1 MPSLMR
7 HHALTGRIPATK
19 ITAALAPRAN
29 AGDDLKPLL
38 PLVLLV
44 FLLPGPSVAQ
54 PAAGATGLPLSD
66 CRIRAGKGYPGIK
79 ARCGTLERPE
89 DPSDPESPLL
99 ELRVAIVPALSLE
112 PAADPLLPI
121 AGGPGQGSIEFYAG
135 YANAFEKIRRNRDIL
150 LLDQRGTGE
159 SAPMNCESG
168 EEVIEGQYSV
178 EQTIEETRRCLDE
191 LPHDPRFFTTS
202 VAVQDIEALRIALG
216 IPQLNL
222 YGVSYGSRVAQHY
235 LRRYPDATRTVILDG
250 VVPPAVALGPIIAIE
265 AQKAL
270 DSIFDR
276 CAEDTACNE
285 RFPGLRDKFIA
296 LQAELSEARV
306 ELELPNPLTGRPQAL
321 DFGIGEMAAAVR
333 LLSYHPNSI
342 ALIPLL
348 VDEAARGNFAPL
360 AAQFL
365 QIAESMGDAL
375 ALGMHNSIVCTEDVP
390 FIDPAAISD
399 EALAQTYI
407 GPVQA
412 DALAAICSIWPRG
425 PIDDDFKQPV
435 VSDKPVLLLSGEA
448 DPITPP
454 YFADQVA
461 ASLGNVK
468 HLIGRQQGHGQAMRG
483 CMPDIIGRFV
493 ETASINELDDE
504 CYSTVFSMPFFLDFS
519 GPSP

>member
-1 MPSLMR
+1 M
-7 HHALTGRIPATK
+7 K
-19 ITAALAPRAN
+19 V
-29 AGDDLKPLL
+29 LL
-38 PLVLLV
+38 PIVL
-44 FLLPGPSVAQ
+44 FCLLTPDIAFAQ
-54 PAAGATGLPLSD
+54 YPANGTALELSE
-66 CRIRAGKGYPGIK
+66 CRIRAGQGYPGIK
-79 ARCGTLERPE
+79 ARCGTLMRPE
-89 DPSDPESPLL
+89 NPADPDSPML
-99 ELRVAIVPALSLE
+99 ELRVAIVAALSLE
-112 PAADPLLPI
+112 PAADPLFPI
-121 AGGPGQGSIEFYAG
+121 AGGPGQGSIEFYAS
-135 YANAFEKIRRNRDIL
+135 YSQAFEKIRRNRDIL

-159 SAPMNCESG
+159 SAPMHCASG
-168 EEVIEGQYSV
+168 EEVIEGQYSI
-178 EQTIEETRRCLDE
+178 EQTIEQTQRCLDE
-191 LPHDPRFFTTS
+191 LPHDPQFFTTS
-202 VAVQDIEALRIALG
+202 IAIQDIEALRVALG

-235 LRRYPDATRTVILDG
+235 LRRYPDSTRTVILDG

-276 CAEDTACNE
+276 CRETPACNE
-285 RFPGLRDKFIA
+285 RFPGLRENFIQ
-296 LQAELSEARV
+296 LQKSLAQQVVS
-306 ELELPNPLTGRPQAL
+306 LELPNPVTGRPQQL
-321 DFGIGEMAAAVR
+321 TFGIGEMAAAVR

-348 VDEAARGNFAPL
+348 IDEAAKGNYAPL

-365 QIAESMGDAL
+365 QIAESMSDAL
-375 ALGMHNSIVCTEDVP
+375 ALGMHNAIVCTEDVP
-390 FIDPAAISD
+390 FIDPAAISE

-425 PIDDDFKQPV
+425 PIDDDFKTPV

-461 ASLGNVK
+461 LTLGNVM
-468 HLIGRQQGHGQAMRG
+468 HITGAEQGHGQAMRG
-483 CMPDIIGRFV
+483 CMPDILGRFV
-493 ETASINELDDE
+493 ETASIEDLGEDCFNA
-504 CYSTVFSMPFFLDFS
+504 VFSMPFFLDFS

>member
-1 MPSLMR
+1 LK
-7 HHALTGRIPATK
+7 ALLPIVLICLLTPDIAFSQTVADG
-19 ITAALAPRAN
+19 AALELRE
-29 AGDDLKPLL
+29 
-38 PLVLLV
+38 
-44 FLLPGPSVAQ
+44 
-54 PAAGATGLPLSD
+54 

-79 ARCGTLERPE
+79 ARCGTLRRPE
-89 DPSDPESPLL
+89 DPSNPDSPLL
-99 ELRVAIVPALSLE
+99 ELRVAIVAALSLE
-112 PAADPLLPI
+112 PAADPLFPI
-121 AGGPGQGSIEFYAG
+121 AGGPGQGSIEFYAS
-135 YANAFEKIRRNRDIL
+135 YSQAFEKVRRNRDIL

-159 SAPMNCESG
+159 SAPMHCASG
-168 EEVIEGQYSV
+168 EEVIEGQYSL
-178 EQTIEETRRCLDE
+178 EQTIEETQRCLDE

-202 VAVQDIEALRIALG
+202 IAVQDIEALRVALG

-250 VVPPAVALGPIIAIE
+250 VVPPTIALGPIIAIE

-276 CAEDTACNE
+276 CAESFACDE
-285 RFPGLRDKFIA
+285 RFPGLRDDFVR
-296 LQAELSEARV
+296 LQQSLSEQAV
-306 ELELPNPLTGRPQAL
+306 SLELPNPVTGRPQQL
-321 DFGIGEMAAAVR
+321 TFGIGEMAAAVR

-348 VDEAARGNFAPL
+348 VDEAANGNYTPL

-365 QIAESMGDAL
+365 QIAESMSDAL

-390 FIDPAAISD
+390 FIDPAAISE

-412 DALAAICSIWPRG
+412 DALAAICSTWPRG
-425 PIDDDFKQPV
+425 PIDDDFKTPV
-435 VSDKPVLLLSGEA
+435 ASDKPVLMLSGEA

-461 ASLGNVK
+461 LTLGNVK
-468 HLIGRQQGHGQAMRG
+468 HLTGARQGHGQAILG
-483 CMPDIIGRFV
+483 CMPDIIGRFI
-493 ETASINELDDE
+493 ESASTADLDDA
-504 CYSTVFSMPFFLDFS
+504 CFATVFSMPFFLDFS
-519 GPSP
+519 GPAP

>member
-1 MPSLMR
+1 LK
-7 HHALTGRIPATK
+7 ALLPIVLICLLTPDIAFSQTVADG
-19 ITAALAPRAN
+19 AALELRE
-29 AGDDLKPLL
+29 
-38 PLVLLV
+38 
-44 FLLPGPSVAQ
+44 
-54 PAAGATGLPLSD
+54 

-79 ARCGTLERPE
+79 ARCGTLRRPE
-89 DPSDPESPLL
+89 DPSNPDSPLL
-99 ELRVAIVPALSLE
+99 ELRVAIVAALSLE
-112 PAADPLLPI
+112 PAADPLFPI
-121 AGGPGQGSIEFYAG
+121 AGGPGQGSIEFYAS
-135 YANAFEKIRRNRDIL
+135 YSQAFEKVRRNRDIL

-159 SAPMNCESG
+159 SAPMHCASG
-168 EEVIEGQYSV
+168 EEVIEGQYSL
-178 EQTIEETRRCLDE
+178 EQTIEETQRCLDE

-202 VAVQDIEALRIALG
+202 IAVQDIEALRVALG

-250 VVPPAVALGPIIAIE
+250 VVPPTIALGPIIAIE

-276 CAEDTACNE
+276 CAESFACDE
-285 RFPGLRDKFIA
+285 RFPGLRDDFVR
-296 LQAELSEARV
+296 LQQSLSEQAV
-306 ELELPNPLTGRPQAL
+306 SLELPNPVTGRPQQL
-321 DFGIGEMAAAVR
+321 TFGIGEMAAAVR

-348 VDEAARGNFAPL
+348 VDEAANGNYTPL

-365 QIAESMGDAL
+365 QIAESMSDAL

-390 FIDPAAISD
+390 FIDPAAISE

-412 DALAAICSIWPRG
+412 DALAAICSTWPRG
-425 PIDDDFKQPV
+425 PIDDDFKTPV
-435 VSDKPVLLLSGEA
+435 ASDKPVLMLSGEA

-461 ASLGNVK
+461 LSLDNVM
-468 HLIGRQQGHGQAMRG
+468 HITGAQQGHGQAMRG
-483 CMPDIIGRFV
+483 CMPDILGRFV
-493 ETASINELDDE
+493 ETASLEELGED
-504 CYSTVFSMPFFLDFS
+504 CFNTVFSMPFFLDFT